1 MRTTLIVLA
10 AIATVTTGA
19 MAFGGGGGGD
29 GFGLGGP
36 NLGDGY
42 GRPSPL
48 LGGPNG
54 RRDYQFQYHGFAHK
68 GGSWHKAGGM
78 VAPEEPRWASAVAGT
93 APQSAGFGA
102 ADKRAKPRRHIRSR
116 SKVDRRGDPL
126 VRTDCWRMRG
136 AIERIQE
143 A

>member
-42 GRPSPL
+42 GRPSPP

-54 RRDYQFQYHGFAHK
+54 RRDYQFQYRGFAHK
-68 GGSWHKAGGM
+68 GGSWRNG
-78 VAPEEPRWASAVAGT
+78 
-93 APQSAGFGA
+93 
-102 ADKRAKPRRHIRSR
+102 RRY
-116 SKVDRRGDPL
+116 RGS
-126 VRTDCWRMRG
+126 RG
-136 AIERIQE
+136 APLGVGSCWHSTSIGWVWGC
-143 A
+143 